1 MTIVVLF
8 YYLIN
13 DIQISFS
20 NFKRS
25 WLHIKNFQTI
35 LNSLLHN
42 LFHRQMIYYSQM
54 QVIILSNTF
63 YLNDKSVP
71 LILFQ
76 KLSISI
82 FKPILLMQMY
92 TDLLYWQMI
101 CYSQVQI
108 LFWLSLEHTFYL
120 NWLSKSVPR

>member
-54 QVIILSNTF
+54 QLIILSNTF

-92 TDLLYWQMI
+92 TDLLY
-101 CYSQVQI
+101 
-108 LFWLSLEHTFYL
+108 
-120 NWLSKSVPR
+120 